1 MKWLITNLAC
11 LLFNNL
17 CYSYTRF
24 LCALKFFWAADSQS
38 QILYPHCC
46 WQKVTLILPLS
57 YLLTSFLSHSICL
70 HLSSSVCLFFF
81 TGELIL
87 PELISH
93 EPSLIVWL
101 QSPHAAAMV
110 TGRAYSCSERKFN
123 TTFDDISRMRCTR
136 ICPCMCGC
144 LLVQVRLI
152 YLTDLYPSQK
162 ATGVRKSCN
171 SVLCISHF
179 LITSENEKYQQI
191 VWSYMSICKHSL
203 LRGMRFVRELGFLW
217 VLSVSTSL

>member
-1 MKWLITNLAC
+1 MLFIHALSLCTRI
-11 LLFNNL
+11 LLSCRQPKSNTL
-17 CYSYTRF
+17 STLLQTKGYS
-24 LCALKFFWAADSQS
+24 DSPS
-38 QILYPHCC
+38 VISAHLFS
-46 WQKVTLILPLS
+46 LS
-57 YLLTSFLSHSICL
+57 L
-70 HLSSSVCLFFF
+70 HLSPSLFFSLFFF
-81 TGELIL
+81 SRELIL

-93 EPSLIVWL
+93 EPSLIAWL

-110 TGRAYSCSERKFN
+110 TGRACSCSERKFN

-136 ICPCMCGC
+136 MCPCMCGC

-162 ATGVRKSCN
+162 ATGVRKSCD
-171 SVLCISHF
+171 SVLCVSHF

-203 LRGMRFVRELGFLW
+203 LRGLRFVSELWFLW
-217 VLSVSTSL
+217 VLSVSTLL